1 MKMYCKHL
9 LLVFTVLT
17 VANTLFAQEKHYT
30 LHQESGIENLI
41 EKYRTYQEKQEV
53 TDGYRIQITYTTDR
67 EEVFK
72 SKAKLY
78 REFENVP
85 SYIEYDQPNYKLRLG
100 DFPTRLEAMA
110 ALQEVI
116 KLYSGAFIVK
126 DRIRIR

>member
-1 MKMYCKHL
+1 MKMYCKRL
-9 LLVFTVLT
+9 LLLITVLT
-17 VANTLFAQEKHYT
+17 IANTLFAQEKHYT
-30 LHQESGIENLI
+30 LHQESSIKDLI
-41 EKYRTYQEKQEV
+41 EKYRTYQEKLEV
-53 TDGYRIQITYTTDR
+53 ADGYRIQITYTTDR
-67 EEVFK
+67 EEAYK

-78 REFENVP
+78 REFENIH